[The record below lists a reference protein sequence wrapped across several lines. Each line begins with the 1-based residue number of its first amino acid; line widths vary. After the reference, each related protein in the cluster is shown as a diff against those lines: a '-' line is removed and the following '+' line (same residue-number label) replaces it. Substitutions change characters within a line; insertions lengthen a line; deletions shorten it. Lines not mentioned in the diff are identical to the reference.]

1 MLFCVPTTQLRKLDS
16 IKFASYASLGCMIFA
31 VIIIFLYFFDVGHFS
46 NACKN
51 YDVCPEAIDYF
62 PENSSRGF
70 SVFPVNLF
78 FLCTFHLSGGRLS
91 ILHMITLTFLQDYV
105 IILFRPSFS
114 LFFLPNLL
122 SKSKNYH
129 FFLF

>member
-1 MLFCVPTTQLRKLDS
+1 
-16 IKFASYASLGCMIFA
+16 MIFA

-70 SVFPVNLF
+70 SVFPVNLI
-78 FLCTFHLSGGRLS
+78 FLCIFHLSGGEAEYITHDYIDLPPRLCYN
-91 ILHMITLTFLQDYV
+91 FV
-105 IILFRPSFS
+105 
-114 LFFLPNLL
+114 
-122 SKSKNYH
+122 
-129 FFLF
+129 